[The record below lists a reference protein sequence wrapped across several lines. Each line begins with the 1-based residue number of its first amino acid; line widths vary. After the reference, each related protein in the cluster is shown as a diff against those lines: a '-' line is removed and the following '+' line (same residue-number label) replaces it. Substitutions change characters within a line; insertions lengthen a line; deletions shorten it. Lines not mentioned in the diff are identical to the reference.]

1 MNRELFQ
8 ILSQYMEKKYPEI
21 WTSNFE
27 SSNKDKDKDKGNGI
41 QKLSEQEVKD
51 AIINGKWDELI
62 EGLKAKIVTENKTE
76 TETEFKIESKSKQDD
91 NKNKVI
97 KENLFKLIEQKIQ
110 ETLYKGNQTE
120 ALEILRNHLSP
131 LKIFPDRIHQLA
143 QDILLM
149 RATPVN
155 RYILVQEVFGEL
167 RKLKG
172 LILSEN
178 RLEELIEDAKEY
190 QKIKCPF
197 HVNNVNDSDWCLW
210 TAHNCQRSGPIKM
223 KAENVQRREILTH
236 STGELLNLL
245 MSTDGKNVFI
255 IDEDGNVHIYPIND
269 PNFRAINISSHN
281 AIHPITFWPRITD
294 KLPELINRE
303 VSISNVL
310 GNEVE
315 SKKRF
320 PIENP
325 ISIAITADDQFLIC
339 STEGQSTTLFD
350 MKNGKVVHSWIRLRC
365 SHLMTPQ
372 NSAEKYF
379 LAVSDHGSILQISTE
394 SFETIKT
401 IPSMNERLNVSSVY
415 LDGKRLLV
423 GYNNSTIYYYDDWQ
437 GYEHPTRIFRGHSCT
452 KFRVNSILSRY
463 DRNLALSCSENGS
476 IYGWNIETGRLVY
489 VIDLHEK
496 CSNDIM
502 EIGQGQFITCGD
514 DGKLYEWKLYQD

>member
-1 MNRELFQ
+1 MNRDLFQ
-8 ILSQYMEKKYPEI
+8 IVSQYIEKNYPEI
-21 WTSNFE
+21 WTFSSSNFKN
-27 SSNKDKDKDKGNGI
+27 SNSENDKGI

-51 AIINGKWDELI
+51 AIVDGKWDELI
-62 EGLKAKIVTENKTE
+62 EGLKAKIVAENKTE
-76 TETEFKIESKSKQDD
+76 SKTESETESKSNQDD
-91 NKNKVI
+91 NKVI

-110 ETLYKGNQTE
+110 ETLDKGNQTE

-155 RYILVQEVFGEL
+155 RYILAQEVFGEL

-197 HVNNVNDSDWCLW
+197 HVNTENDWDWCLW
-210 TAHNCQRSGPIKM
+210 TDHNCQRCGPIKL
-223 KAENVQRREILTH
+223 KAEDVQRKEISID
-236 STGELLNLL
+236 STGELLNLF
-245 MSTDGKNVFI
+245 MSTDGKNVFV
-255 IDEDGNVHIYPIND
+255 IDEDGNVHIYSIND
-269 PNFRAINISSHN
+269 HNFRTITIESHN
-281 AIHPITFWPRITD
+281 AINPITFWPRITD

-303 VSISNVL
+303 VLISNVL
-310 GNEVE
+310 GDEVE
-315 SKKRF
+315 SKKLF
-320 PIENP
+320 PVENP

-339 STEGQSTTLFD
+339 SNEGQSTTLFD

-394 SFETIKT
+394 SFETIRT
-401 IPSMNERLNVSSVY
+401 IPSMNERLHVSSVY
-415 LDGKRLLV
+415 LDGKRLLI
-423 GYNNSTIYYYDDWQ
+423 GYNNSTIYYYDNWQ
-437 GYEHPTRIFRGHSCT
+437 EYEHPTRIFRGHSCT

-463 DRNLALSCSENGS
+463 DINLALSCSENGS

-489 VIDLHEK
+489 VIDLHGK

-502 EIGQGQFITCGD
+502 EIGQGRFMTCGD
-514 DGKLYEWKLYQD
+514 DGKLYEWKL